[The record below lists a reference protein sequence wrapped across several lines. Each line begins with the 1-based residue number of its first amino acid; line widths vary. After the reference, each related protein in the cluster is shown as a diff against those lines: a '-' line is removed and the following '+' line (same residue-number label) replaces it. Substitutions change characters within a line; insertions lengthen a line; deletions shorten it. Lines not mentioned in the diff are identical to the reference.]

1 MSEYVQVGVTA
12 LRDPVTGDFMPSV
25 PLYVR
30 AEDQEKVE
38 VPIFDDSLMRKM
50 ADKYKQYLEG
60 CRRARK
66 KTR

>member
-38 VPIFDDSLMRKM
+38 APVFDDSLMRKM
-50 ADKYKQYLEG
+50 ADKYKQYLDG

>member
-38 VPIFDDSLMRKM
+38 VPIFDDSMMRKM

>member
-12 LRDPVTGDFMPSV
+12 LRDPVTGDFLPSV